1 MLSMKINLRLALA
14 LCVVSPL
21 AAAPLTKTTAVH
33 TRPDT
38 ASPAVAVLSAGT
50 EPTAATGDT
59 LPVPAGWAAV
69 ELPGPHQVYIHGR
82 DLTKNLDVKPGSEF
96 RTQPKADAPV
106 LTTFAPGDNAS
117 ITGLSGRWTQ
127 FKLEKTVIGYIQI
140 SDTAAASAP
149 APAIAATSPAAA
161 APAPQ
166 TPPSVETARPAPRTQ
181 IGDESAA
188 TLPRLFKG
196 QLVPSRRS
204 LIGGR
209 RPYDFQL
216 NDDAGE
222 RYAYLDTSRL
232 LLTEQID
239 KYVDRTVVVYGTAR
253 PVPNTKDI
261 VIVVESLQ
269 LQ

>member
-1 MLSMKINLRLALA
+1 MLSMMINLRLALA
-14 LCVVSPL
+14 LCVASPL
-21 AAAPLTKTTAVH
+21 VAAPLTKPTAVH
-33 TRPDT
+33 TRPDVS
-38 ASPAVAVLSAGT
+38 SPAVTVFSAGT
-50 EPTAATGDT
+50 EPTPATGDT
-59 LPVPAGWAAV
+59 LPVPGGWLAV
-69 ELPGPHQVYIHGR
+69 ELKGPHQVYLHGR
-82 DLTKNLDVKPGSEF
+82 DLTKNLDVKPGAEF

-106 LTTFAPGDNAS
+106 LTAFEPGDNAT

-127 FKLEKTVIGYIQI
+127 FKLEKTVVGYIQI
-140 SDTAAASAP
+140 SDTASAAP
-149 APAIAATSPAAA
+149 APAAPQAVESAA
-161 APAPQ
+161 APA
-166 TPPSVETARPAPRTQ
+166 TPSVETARPAPRAV
-181 IGDESAA
+181 GDESAA
-188 TLPRLFKG
+188 SLPRLFKG
-196 QLVPSRRS
+196 QLVPSRRG